1 VTCEHERVLNEL
13 AAAELE
19 LAKRARVWL
28 SALPSGVPLP
38 PSDLEILR
46 LFHPQPEPKEG
57 Q

>member
-1 VTCEHERVLNEL
+1 MTREHGRVLIEL
-13 AAAELE
+13 AVAEVE